1 MGKKEDFTSEFI
13 FLVHANQSFLI
24 IICTKNS
31 PLLELPAQK
40 HVEVQYGD

>member
-24 IICTKNS
+24 IICTINS